1 MYRTLLGYRQFK
13 LSHNLHRRNLHYHR
27 LGRFAVLHEH
37 DVRRADRLNGMDLR
51 SLRGGIAPH
60 RRPLGIHLSNPILM
74 GQEDMTVTHQYG
86 IADLA
91 SLQLVLI
98 RPIDLS
104 ILHDEHPPLL
114 TLPGIEEIVPCQTC
128 VNL

>member
-1 MYRTLLGYRQFK
+1 MRGTDG
-13 LSHNLHRRNLHYHR
+13 
-27 LGRFAVLHEH
+27 
-37 DVRRADRLNGMDLR
+37 LNGMNLR
-51 SLRGGIAPH
+51 TLRRSIVPH
-60 RRPLGIHLSNPILM
+60 GRALGIHLSNPILM

-114 TLPGIEEIVPCQTC
+114 TLPGIEEIVPC
-128 VNL
+128 